1 MTESHPGVS
10 PIPEMMNAVRLHKP
24 GGPAGLVYEQVAVP
38 QPNAGEA
45 LIRVHA
51 AAITRDELDWLVNR
65 LPAIPSYEFSGVV
78 AALGPGG
85 EGLTVGEAVYA
96 LSAFDRDGAAAEYM
110 VVAQEFLAPKPK
122 ILSYI
127 QTAGMP
133 LAALTAWQALFT
145 HGQLSPGQRVLIHG
159 ATGGVGHYAVQL
171 ARLNGVDVIG
181 TVSTRN
187 IEAAHKLGLDEVI
200 EHPTVPFEAAVG
212 QVDLVLDTVG
222 GDRLQ
227 RSSGVVRPG
236 GRLVSVASEPSQEQ
250 ASARGIKAIYFV
262 VEPNGKQLV
271 ELAQLADQGKLWSAI
286 AEVFP
291 LANAC
296 EAFERSL
303 SAHAAGKIVLRI
315 ADE

>member
-1 MTESHPGVS
+1 MTDSHPGVA
-10 PIPEMMNAVRLHKP
+10 PIPKMMNAVRLHQP
-24 GGPAGLVYEQVAVP
+24 GGPAGLIYEQVAVP
-38 QPNAGEA
+38 QAQAGEA

-51 AAITRDELDWLVNR
+51 AAITRDELDWPVNR

-85 EGLTVGEAVYA
+85 GGLTVGEAVYA

-122 ILSYI
+122 ILSTI

-133 LAALTAWQALFT
+133 
-145 HGQLSPGQRVLIHG
+145 PGPRG
-159 ATGGVGHYAVQL
+159 
-171 ARLNGVDVIG
+171 
-181 TVSTRN
+181 
-187 IEAAHKLGLDEVI
+187 
-200 EHPTVPFEAAVG
+200 
-212 QVDLVLDTVG
+212 
-222 GDRLQ
+222 
-227 RSSGVVRPG
+227 
-236 GRLVSVASEPSQEQ
+236 PSQEQ

-262 VEPNGKQLV
+262 VEPNGQQLV
-271 ELAQLADQGKLWSAI
+271 ELAQLADQGKLWSSV

-291 LANAC
+291 LASAR

-303 SAHAAGKIVLRI
+303 SAHAAGKIVLHI